1 VIGEVIA
8 EPVYRVT
15 EGDRVVAEF
24 PGSRL
29 VTDCPVYTP
38 DAREADAIRER
49 RARDVSAIAERSEE
63 ADPAWT
69 LRQMLASPTIAS
81 KRWVYRQYDST
92 VRTNSVIGPGGD
104 ASVLRL
110 RGTHRGIAVKTDGN
124 GRYVY
129 LDPRVGG
136 RIAVAEAA
144 RNVACTGARPMAIT
158 NCLNFGNPKKAE
170 TYFQLR
176 EAIFGIGDACR
187 ALGTPVTGGNVS
199 LYNESPAGAVYPTP
213 VIGMVGV
220 LDDVS
225 RAVGSFFREAGD
237 AVVLLGEPTGEI
249 GGSEYLYAI
258 HGEVAG
264 PPPACD
270 LERERALV
278 ETLVECAGAGLLAS
292 AHDVSDGGFAVALV
306 ESAVGDDERHM
317 GVDCDLGAWAALPL
331 RGLLFGEG
339 QGRVIVST
347 AEAEQVIRIA
357 RKHGLPAAR
366 IGSVRAAADG
376 IRIVAGSR
384 SIVVEAGECARIYH
398 DSIAERMQAPAGAG
412 AVQ

>member
-1 VIGEVIA
+1 
-8 EPVYRVT
+8 
-15 EGDRVVAEF
+15 
-24 PGSRL
+24 
-29 VTDCPVYTP
+29 
-38 DAREADAIRER
+38 
-49 RARDVSAIAERSEE
+49 
-63 ADPAWT
+63 
-69 LRQMLASPTIAS
+69 
-81 KRWVYRQYDST
+81 VYRQYDST

-110 RGTHRGIAVKTDGN
+110 RGTRRGVAVKTDGN

-158 NCLNFGNPKKAE
+158 NCLNFGNPKKPE

-176 EAIFGIGDACR
+176 EAVLGIGDACR

-213 VIGMVGV
+213 VIGMIGV
-220 LDDVS
+220 MEDVS
-225 RAVGSFFREAGD
+225 RAVGSFFREAGH

-270 LERERALV
+270 LARERALID
-278 ETLVECAGAGLLAS
+278 TLVECAEAELLAS

-306 ESAVGDDERHM
+306 ESAVGDDEHIT
-317 GVDCDLGAWAALPL
+317 GVDCDLSAWASLPL

-339 QGRVIVST
+339 QGRAIVST
-347 AEAEQVIRIA
+347 SEAEQVIQVA
-357 RKHGLPAAR
+357 RRHGLPAVR
-366 IGSVRAAADG
+366 IGTVRASADG
-376 IRIVAGSR
+376 IRIVAGTR
-384 SIVVEAGECARIYH
+384 PIQIAADECARIYH
-398 DSIAERMQAPAGAG
+398 DSIAIRMQAPAGAG